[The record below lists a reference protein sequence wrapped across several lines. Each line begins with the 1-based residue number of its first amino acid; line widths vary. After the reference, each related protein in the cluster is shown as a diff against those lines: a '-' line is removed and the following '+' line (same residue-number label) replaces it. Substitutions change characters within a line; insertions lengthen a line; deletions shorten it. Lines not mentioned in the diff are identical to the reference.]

1 MKNPVPSR
9 RAAVLAVTV
18 LFAFGGLISCGGGS
32 EVFLTP
38 TVPPLG
44 VPNPY
49 DTPSDPYSKRR
60 EGLFPV
66 QLLLPKTE
74 VSVWTS
80 VRREGDPEVDDELTF
95 VVEGF
100 VEAREGF
107 FLDYDVILADDRE
120 NTYPTTPDFRLGLL
134 APGDSRKFEV
144 AAQLPRDVRVT
155 RIEFKSADGDV
166 SRNLTY
172 HIDLALA
179 RVPTLPLLPPG
190 WDAAQ

>member
-1 MKNPVPSR
+1 MKRNLSLRV
-9 RAAVLAVTV
+9 AVLAATV
-18 LFAFGGLISCGGGS
+18 AFALAGLNGCGGGN
-32 EVFLTP
+32 EVFPTP
-38 TVPPLG
+38 TIVSLG
-44 VPNPY
+44 LPSPY
-49 DTPSDPYSKRR
+49 DTPSDPFSKRR
-60 EGLFPV
+60 EGVFPV
-66 QLLLPKTE
+66 QLLLPKTD

-80 VRREGDPEVDDELTF
+80 VRREGDPEVDDKLTF
-95 VVEGF
+95 IVEGF

-134 APGDSRKFEV
+134 AAGETRKFEV
-144 AAQLPRDVRVT
+144 AGQLPRDVRVT

-172 HIDLALA
+172 HIDLALS

-190 WDAAQ
+190 WDAAR